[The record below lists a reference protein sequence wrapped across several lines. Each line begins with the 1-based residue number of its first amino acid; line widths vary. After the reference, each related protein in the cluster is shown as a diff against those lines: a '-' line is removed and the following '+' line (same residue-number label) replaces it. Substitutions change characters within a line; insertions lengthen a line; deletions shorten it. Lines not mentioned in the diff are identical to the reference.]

1 MKRVVITDDHP
12 IIRAGLRKILE
23 RDNDIQIL
31 AEFETAGEVTEF
43 LKQNECDIL
52 TLDINL
58 PDRSG
63 LDIIGEILKLRP
75 DIKILILSISP
86 EERYALK
93 SLKLGAHGYLTKD
106 STPAELIRAINKVSM
121 GKKYISE
128 ELADSIA
135 ADFDGQL
142 EKLLH
147 RKLSERE
154 LEILTLIGEGKTVNQ
169 IAETL
174 FLSPNTVRSYRAR
187 ILEKMNLSS
196 TADLIHYAI
205 SNKLQ

>member
-1 MKRVVITDDHP
+1 MKKVAIADDHP

-23 RDNDIQIL
+23 RDNDIKII
-31 AEFETAGEVTEF
+31 AELETAAGVIEF
-43 LKQNECDIL
+43 LGENECDIL

-58 PDRSG
+58 PDRNG
-63 LDIIGEILKLRP
+63 LDIIDELLKINPAL
-75 DIKILILSISP
+75 KILILSISP

-93 SLKLGAHGYLTKD
+93 SLRLGAKGYLTKD
-106 STPAELIRAINKVSM
+106 STPAELIKAINKVSM

-147 RKLSERE
+147 KKLSERE
-154 LEILTLIGEGKTVNQ
+154 LEILVLIGEGKNVNQ
-169 IAETL
+169 IAEKL
-174 FLSPNTVRSYRAR
+174 FISPNTVRSYRAR
-187 ILEKMNLSS
+187 IMEKMNINS
-196 TADLIHYAI
+196 TAELIHYAI
-205 SNKLQ
+205 CNKLL